1 MKTKK
6 IMLALLIIS
15 ICAFTFTALG
25 NTTYVEASDDSSSYT
40 LQDSIV
46 AEDENTINPNRSTW
60 INAYNCYAFALG
72 KYDTT
77 LTFLRLHQLRNIRDT
92 M

>member
-1 MKTKK
+1 MAMKAKK

-46 AEDENTINPNRSTW
+46 AEDENTINPN
-60 INAYNCYAFALG
+60 
-72 KYDTT
+72 
-77 LTFLRLHQLRNIRDT
+77 
-92 M
+92 

>member
-46 AEDENTINPNRSTW
+46 AEDENTINPNTS
-60 INAYNCYAFALG
+60 N
-72 KYDTT
+72 
-77 LTFLRLHQLRNIRDT
+77 
-92 M
+92 